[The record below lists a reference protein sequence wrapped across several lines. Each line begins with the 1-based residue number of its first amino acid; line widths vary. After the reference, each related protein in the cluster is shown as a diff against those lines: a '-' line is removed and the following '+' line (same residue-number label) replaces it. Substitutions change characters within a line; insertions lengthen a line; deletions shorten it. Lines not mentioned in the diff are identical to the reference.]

1 MELPISDMADR
12 AHSSTLGTGP
22 SPAAEQDL
30 VLDLEQFIYDN
41 SFPQDS
47 MSLPCQRRIF
57 LQEATTQKPEEPK
70 PEEPKPKP
78 EEVQAESKAARD

>member
-30 VLDLEQFIYDN
+30 VLDLEQFIHHN

-70 PEEPKPKP
+70 PEE
-78 EEVQAESKAARD
+78 VQAESKAARD